1 MGPFINPAVFPLKP
15 AHLEAKKV
23 LSITNIGD
31 EKLLSYSGFDNKS
44 ILRDIRRVFGGENV
58 KIFDAKGE
66 LITRGT
72 LDSNIGKKIRIVD
85 TSKKPGRVL
94 GEYTLGLKKSKYKE
108 GSLPQLETGADQK
121 LKLIREEE
129 LLRKKME
136 SLPRHAD
143 AEIRQLEY
151 LNDLFRRTPPENRPK
166 EILIKTTKNAV
177 RKLLQGSKNLSKK
190 IWHYN

>member
-1 MGPFINPAVFPLKP
+1 MKQ
-15 AHLEAKKV
+15 KKV

-31 EKLLSYSGFDNKS
+31 EKLSYSGFDNKS

-166 EILIKTTKNAV
+166 EILIKTTKKAPCESCYIAIKTFQKRYGITINMEAKEFIFHK
-177 RKLLQGSKNLSKK
+177 R
-190 IWHYN
+190 